1 MARTTLDLDEEL
13 IAKGMAVSG
22 VRSKKALIEAAVEE
36 LIRSRARQELLEH
49 IRNGEAMG
57 GGMSLEELL
66 AWRRS
71 GPKRIFPLD
80 DIGE

>member
-22 VRSKKALIEAAVEE
+22 VRSKKALIEVAVEE

-49 IRNGEAMG
+49 IRNGEPM

-71 GPKRIFPLD
+71 GLKRIFPLD